1 MSTPHLQTKL
11 AALERE
17 FESLRVLIATAGHVA
32 ANHGAVDFVGEILRV
47 AKTDLK
53 SAVRQ
58 GDAVFDEWQRAHR
71 ADKKGKQP

>member
-17 FESLRVLIATAGHVA
+17 FESLRVLIANAGHVA
-32 ANHGAVDFVGEILRV
+32 TTHGPVDFVGECLRV
-47 AKTDLK
+47 AKTDLQ

-58 GDAVFDEWQRAHR
+58 RDAVFDEWQRAHR
-71 ADKKGKQP
+71 ADKKRKQP